1 MRVYPAKF
9 LPAPGL
15 VWQVALKKTKVKLGL
30 STDINMLLTIE
41 KGLRGKIFHSIYRYE
56 KGNNKYI
63 KDNDKNKE
71 VSYLQYWEVNNL
83 YDRAMSQ
90 KLPVSNFE
98 WIKKDFT
105 KIYNEESNEGYFLEV
120 DVQYLEKLDEF
131 HNDLLF
137 LPEKIKIEK
146 VKKLIASLNDK
157 TEYIIHIRNLKQA
170 LNNESVLKKV
180 YRVIKFNQIVQL
192 KPYIDMNTDLKKFFK
207 VEE

>member
-1 MRVYPAKF
+1 
-9 LPAPGL
+9 
-15 VWQVALKKTKVKLGL
+15 
-30 STDINMLLTIE
+30 
-41 KGLRGKIFHSIYRYE
+41 
-56 KGNNKYI
+56 
-63 KDNDKNKE
+63 
-71 VSYLQYWEVNNL
+71 
-83 YDRAMSQ
+83 MSQ

-137 LPEKIKIEK
+137 LPERIKIEK

-180 YRVIKFNQIVQL
+180 YRVIKFNQNV
-192 KPYIDMNTDLKKFFK
+192 
-207 VEE
+207 

>member
-41 KGLRGKIFHSIYRYE
+41 KGVRGKIFHSIYRYE
-56 KGNNKYI
+56 KVNNKYI

-90 KLPVSNFE
+90 KLHVSNFE

-137 LPEKIKIEK
+137 LPERIKIEK

-180 YRVIKFNQIVQL
+180 YRVIKFNQNV
-192 KPYIDMNTDLKKFFK
+192 
-207 VEE
+207 